1 MDKII
6 NAIVAIAAALTSM
19 SESLKQI
26 AANSGT
32 VSAAPATKP
41 AATPAPDA
49 DPLGASPEEEAAAK
63 KAAQAAN
70 LKKAQ
75 EAKAA
80 KAKADAAA
88 KAAAEAAAA
97 TGENAEDEG
106 AEAPGAD
113 ILGGDAE
120 PAEEVT
126 QAMLRELGMKLL
138 KADKDGSAK
147 LQKILAKH
155 KATNLTTLAKEHYAS
170 VFSAVKA
177 LIKE

>member
-1 MDKII
+1 MDKLI

-19 SESLKQI
+19 AESLKQI
-26 AANSGT
+26 AAKSGT
-32 VSAAPATKP
+32 VSPAPVETP
-41 AATPAPDA
+41 VETPAA
-49 DPLGASPEEEAAAK
+49 DPLGGENTEEADK
-63 KAAQAAN
+63 KAKQAAA

-80 KAKADAAA
+80 KAAEAA
-88 KAAAEAAAA
+88 KKKAEEEAAAA
-97 TGENAEDEG
+97 GSAEESATDD
-106 AEAPGAD
+106 AL
-113 ILGGDAE
+113 LGGTDTDE
-120 PAEEVT
+120 EEVT

-155 KATNLTTLAKEHYAS
+155 KATNLTTLAKEHYKA
-170 VFSAVKA
+170 VHDAVKA

>member
-6 NAIVAIAAALTSM
+6 AAIVAIATALTSIAD
-19 SESLKQI
+19 SLKQI
-26 AANSGT
+26 AANSGK
-32 VSAAPATKP
+32 VSGTPVP
-41 AATPAPDA
+41 SPAPDA
-49 DPLGASPEEEAAAK
+49 PAAAAATDADK

-88 KAAAEAAAA
+88 KAAAEAEAAA
-97 TGENAEDEG
+97 AGEADPAAEDEAG
-106 AEAPGAD
+106 AEPPGAD